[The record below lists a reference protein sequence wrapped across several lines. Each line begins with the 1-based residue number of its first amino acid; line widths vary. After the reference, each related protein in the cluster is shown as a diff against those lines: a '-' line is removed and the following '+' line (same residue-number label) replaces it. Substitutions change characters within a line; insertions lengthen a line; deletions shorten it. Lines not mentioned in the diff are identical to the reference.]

1 MSSTLVH
8 GEWNE
13 QATVA
18 SPSWAL
24 SGCDVIVLP
33 VSAVATVVVAIV
45 ISVNLVVVSAVA
57 VVIVS
62 CFGVNSSVL
71 CVGEFSDS
79 CMIFCRLLF
88 GVVCVSSSVSDAC
101 C

>member
-8 GEWNE
+8 GDWNQ
-13 QATVA
+13 QATVV

-24 SGCDVIVLP
+24 SGCDVMVLP
-33 VSAVATVVVAIV
+33 VSTVTTVVVAIV

-71 CVGEFSDS
+71 CVGEFLKILKLFLFS
-79 CMIFCRLLF
+79 CC
-88 GVVCVSSSVSDAC
+88 VVYFFVL
-101 C
+101 